1 MVGGIDL
8 KSAEIRQLH
17 KFGGSSLADRRCYLR
32 VAEIMAE
39 YSHAGDIM
47 VVSAAGST
55 TNQLINWYRLSQTDR
70 LSAFQVQQH
79 LRRYQIELLESL
91 LPAALAE
98 PIAQQFVADVGH
110 LSILLDGEG
119 SDALYA
125 KVVGHG
131 EIWSAR
137 LMSAVLNHSGI
148 EAQWIDARTFL
159 RAERSGQPQVEEGES
174 YPLLQTILTQ
184 YPHKRLVITGFI
196 AANRAGETVLLGRNG
211 SDYSATQIGALA
223 GVNRVTIWS
232 DVAGVYSADPRIV
245 SDACLLPLLRLDE
258 AAELARLAAPVLHT
272 RTLQPVAT
280 SHIDLQLRCSYQPEV
295 GSTRIERVLASG
307 TGARIVTSH
316 EDVCLIEIQ
325 IGPRHDFTQ
334 LLKEVDQFL
343 IRMQLRPLARGIHSD
358 RQLLQLC
365 YTSELVE
372 SAFSQL
378 QASGLPVSLRL
389 REGRVLVGMVG
400 AGVTQNPLHCH
411 RFWQQIKDLPVEFVW
426 QSDEKL
432 SLVAVLRKIALP
444 PIVQGLH
451 QSLFRAEKRVGIM
464 LFGKGNIGSRWLELF
479 SREQENLSDRTAMD
493 FVLAGIANSR
503 RSLLSYEGLS
513 AAESLAN
520 FERDATALD
529 EESLFLWMRDHPFDE
544 LVVLD
549 VTASEAL
556 AEQYLDFA
564 SYGFH
569 VISANKVAGASSNPR
584 WRQLRDAFDKT
595 GRYWLTNA
603 TVGAGLPI
611 NYTVRDLR
619 NSGDKIL
626 SISGIFS
633 GTLSWLF
640 LQYDG
645 SIPFSELVDQAW
657 QQGLTEPDPRV
668 DLSGI
673 DVMRKLV
680 ILAREAGSDIEPHQV
695 KVESLVPEACR
706 ENSMDYFFENSEAL
720 DEQIQQRFEAA
731 QELGLVLRYVA
742 RYDTRGKAKVG
753 LEALRPDHPLAALL
767 PGDNVFAI
775 ESRWYRDNPLVIRGP
790 GAGRDVTAGAL
801 LSDLNRL
808 AKLI

>member
-1 MVGGIDL
+1 MISGVDL
-8 KSAEIRQLH
+8 KRETVRQLH
-17 KFGGSSLADRRCYLR
+17 KFGGSSLADRRSYLR
-32 VAEIMAE
+32 VAEIMTE
-39 YSHAGDIM
+39 YSHAGDLM

-79 LRRYQIELLESL
+79 LRRYQLELVTSL
-91 LPAALAE
+91 LPTELADE
-98 PIAQQFVADVGH
+98 IASQFIADIEH

-137 LMSAVLNHSGI
+137 LMSAVLNHSGLD
-148 EAQWIDARTFL
+148 AQWVDARTFL
-159 RAERSGQPQVEEGES
+159 RAEHAGQPQVDEGES
-174 YPLLQTILTQ
+174 YPLLQSILIQ

-196 AANRAGETVLLGRNG
+196 SANHAGETVLLGRNG

-223 GVNRVTIWS
+223 GVKRVTIWS

-280 SHIDLQLRCSYQPEV
+280 SDIDLQLRCSYQPEA

-316 EDVCLIEIQ
+316 EDVCLIEVQ
-325 IGPRHDFTQ
+325 IGPRHDFNQ
-334 LLKEVDQFL
+334 IMKDVDQFL
-343 IRMQLRPLARGIHSD
+343 VRHQLRPLARGVHGD

-372 SAFSQL
+372 DALSQL
-378 QASGLPVSLRL
+378 QSSGLPIDLRL
-389 REGRVLVGMVG
+389 CEGHVLVAMVG
-400 AGVTQNPLHCH
+400 AGVTRNPLHCH
-411 RFWQQIKDLPVEFVW
+411 RFWQQVKDLPVEFVW
-426 QSDEKL
+426 QSEDKL
-432 SLVAVLRKIALP
+432 SLVAVLRKIPLP

-451 QSLFRAEKRVGIM
+451 QSLFRAEKQVGIV
-464 LFGKGNIGSRWLELF
+464 LFGKGNIGSRWLDLF
-479 SREQENLSDRTAMD
+479 SREQENLSARTAMD
-493 FVLAGIANSR
+493 FILAGVANSQK
-503 RSLLSYEGLS
+503 SLLSYEGLDP
-513 AAESLAN
+513 AYSLAN
-520 FERDATALD
+520 FEKEASALD
-529 EESLFLWMRDHPFDE
+529 EESLFLWMRDHPFDD

-549 VTASEAL
+549 VTASEVL

-569 VISANKVAGASSNPR
+569 VISANKVAGASSNQR
-584 WRQLRDAFDKT
+584 WRQLTDAFNKT

-645 SIPFSELVDQAW
+645 SIPFTALVDQAW

-695 KVESLVPEACR
+695 KVESLVPEECR
-706 ENSMDYFFENSEAL
+706 DNTMDYFFENSEVL

-742 RYDTRGKAKVG
+742 RFDTRGKARVG